1 MGPVRARKA
10 GAVNMTRLKMLLLWL
25 LCIAAGLV
33 SALWMLLAIAVSSPR
48 AWPIARGFDQ
58 LGNATF
64 GGDEDELISSRCWR
78 CRDQPEYAAWV
89 KVINWLF
96 DDPQHC
102 ENAYQGEA
110 LRKKWG

>member
-1 MGPVRARKA
+1 
-10 GAVNMTRLKMLLLWL
+10 MLLLWL
-25 LCIAAGLV
+25 LCILSGAL
-33 SALWMLLAIAVSSPR
+33 SALWMLLAIAANNPR

-78 CRDQPEYAAWV
+78 CREQPEYAHWV

-96 DDPQHC
+96 NDPQHC
-102 ENAYQGEA
+102 EDAYRGEMA
-110 LRKKWG
+110 RKG